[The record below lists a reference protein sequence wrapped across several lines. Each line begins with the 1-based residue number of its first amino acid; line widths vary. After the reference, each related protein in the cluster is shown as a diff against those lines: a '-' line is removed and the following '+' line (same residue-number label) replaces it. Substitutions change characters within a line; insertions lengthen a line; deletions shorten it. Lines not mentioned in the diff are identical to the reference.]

1 MHNFNKKQFVI
12 QNTYLFLA
20 PLIFE
25 KNNKEKI
32 EEKITELKSKIP
44 LHKNW
49 CRKIVINEM
58 IRFKKNL
65 KGESS
70 PIIIALYKKLEL
82 HFYSARLVADL
93 RYYQKWEII
102 KEQKN
107 KELTENYNFNIEN
120 YIFCKISFRIFD
132 KTKIILIPEQKV
144 PAWRE
149 IKNKKP
155 MLMVDEIVLLQ
166 K

>member
-1 MHNFNKKQFVI
+1 M
-12 QNTYLFLA
+12 
-20 PLIFE
+20 
-25 KNNKEKI
+25 
-32 EEKITELKSKIP
+32 
-44 LHKNW
+44 
-49 CRKIVINEM
+49 
-58 IRFKKNL
+58 

-70 PIIIALYKKLEL
+70 SIIITLYKKLEL

-120 YIFCKISFRIFD
+120 YNFCKISFRIFD
-132 KTKIILIPEQKV
+132 KIKIILIPEQKV

-149 IKNKKP
+149 RKNKKP

>member
-1 MHNFNKKQFVI
+1 MILIVLMWSKRLIIHNFNKKTVC
-12 QNTYLFLA
+12 NSKYLSVFSL
-20 PLIFE
+20 LNLK
-25 KNNKEKI
+25 KNNKEKIEEKI

-49 CRKIVINEM
+49 CKNIVINEM
-58 IRFKKNL
+58 IRFKKKL

-70 PIIIALYKKLEL
+70 SIIIALYKKLEL

-120 YIFCKISFRIFD
+120 YNFCKISFRIFD
-132 KTKIILIPEQKV
+132 KTK
-144 PAWRE
+144 
-149 IKNKKP
+149 
-155 MLMVDEIVLLQ
+155 DYSYT
-166 K
+166 